1 LILEYFPI
9 IQALCRTALA
19 EPNEAVRRQIE
30 RLRDELS
37 NAGATKEAD
46 SLSQMLAGAAR
57 GASMSPSRLV
67 RSRGSF
73 GVGEALTPQVG
84 LPVDRETAVPLAS
97 IVFPGDAADEP
108 PIFSPDLRDA
118 VRGLIQEWS
127 NRAELEALRVDA
139 ARTCLIYGAPGTGKT
154 RLALWMCRELGL
166 PAVIAKLDG
175 LVSSFL
181 GTTSRNIGQLF
192 AFAARYKCVLLLDE
206 FDAIAKV
213 RDDPQE
219 VGEIKRVVNT
229 LLQNLDARRQIGL
242 TIGVTNHEA
251 LLDSAIWR
259 RFDVQLSVPKPS
271 FEARLE
277 MIRRLIAPLDFEQ
290 VEVQL
295 LAWLSDGMSGAD
307 LESLILSIKKT
318 LVLRG
323 DDTESGTEL
332 IPLLRQILLLHSGR
346 ISSDKAAAIK
356 LDAGELSKI
365 LLKASDLKFHQSDLA
380 TLFKKNKATVSRW
393 LRDDSH
399 QAARHAT

>member
-1 LILEYFPI
+1 M
-9 IQALCRTALA
+9 
-19 EPNEAVRRQIE
+19 RRQVE
-30 RLRDELS
+30 RLRDEL
-37 NAGATKEAD
+37 ATVGATKEAE
-46 SLSQMLAGAAR
+46 SLTQLLTGAAR

-84 LPVDRETAVPLAS
+84 LPVDRETAVPLAT
-97 IVFPGDAADEP
+97 IVFPGDATDEP

-118 VRGLIQEWS
+118 VKGLIQEWS

-139 ARTCLIYGAPGTGKT
+139 ARSCLIYGAPGTGKT

-323 DDTESGTEL
+323 DDTESGTDL

-346 ISSDKAAAIK
+346 IGSDKAAAIR